1 MKLRTFLKL
10 ALFILPLAF
19 FSTKPVPLANAGIL
33 EIDAGASDEEMRK
46 MTPKELLKAIEKMD
60 PSDVEQ
66 LPWDVRDKIREALNS
81 PQEDG
86 ENEKSEEPK
95 SEGPEGINET
105 NAVAPDN
112 LNQPIIFTIPFSNA
126 DNLPTFKRVSD
137 IVKKDGKKIPEM
149 KPRRLPG
156 EIIHGRAGRD
166 SRWPNGMPVQQPKGG
181 GAIGADYFSAIVP
194 DPAPSI
200 YVTIPDV
207 NLFDSPLSFHA
218 QKGTEPSVPN
228 IKIRVGKVIYPPGEL
243 PHNPLGKINTRFP
256 ETDRNPPSG
265 DMPEETPF
273 FESRSVA
280 KFKWASSETPKGD
293 IRILTPNI
301 DFVKAIIY
309 LATTLKSHNSQ
320 EMAIP
325 LILGALTGGY
335 LSAMGIPANIAQ
347 AQPEFA
353 ILTDNNYWSELSK
366 PKPDDATIRNLT
378 VLHGK
383 YCCTELDKVDVAGTP
398 NSVVE
403 CVPGSQ
409 E

>member
-33 EIDAGASDEEMRK
+33 EIDAGASDKEMRK

-60 PSDVEQ
+60 PSDVEE
-66 LPWDVRDKIREALNS
+66 LPWDIKDTIREARKSLQN
-81 PQEDG
+81 EEKTEKG
-86 ENEKSEEPK
+86 EEPTAKEPK
-95 SEGPEGINET
+95 SPEIGGKDIGADGVGSAIIPNPFPPVFST
-105 NAVAPDN
+105 TPSNN
-112 LNQPIIFTIPFSNA
+112 LSQPIFITIPFSNA
-126 DNLPTFKRVSD
+126 DNLTTFQRVSD
-137 IVKKDGKKIPEM
+137 IVKKDSKKIPEM
-149 KPRRLPG
+149 KPRRQPG
-156 EIIHGRAGRD
+156 KIDHGRE
-166 SRWPNGMPVQQPKGG
+166 SRWPNGIPVQPKAKTA
-181 GAIGADYFSAIVP
+181 AIDYCPITS
-194 DPAPSI
+194 D
-200 YVTIPDV
+200 
-207 NLFDSPLSFHA
+207 
-218 QKGTEPSVPN
+218 
-228 IKIRVGKVIYPPGEL
+228 
-243 PHNPLGKINTRFP
+243 PLGNTLNAVDL
-256 ETDRNPPSG
+256 E
-265 DMPEETPF
+265 
-273 FESRSVA
+273 
-280 KFKWASSETPKGD
+280 WASAETPKGD

-383 YCCTELDKVDVAGTP
+383 YCCTELDKMDVDGTP